1 MATTT
6 ARPQRTAVPHTSS
19 LAVDRERL
27 QRMWSMRPVDRDA
40 AARRGEFSLGEM
52 LAWARRAPDEIEL
65 VNGEFWF
72 IAEQLAD
79 TETPLERAL
88 AAGRPRSARG

>member
-6 ARPQRTAVPHTSS
+6 TSRPQRTALPLTAS
-19 LAVDRERL
+19 LAVQRERCD
-27 QRMWSMRPVDRDA
+27 RMWSMRPADRDA

-52 LAWARRAPDEIEL
+52 LQWASRRPTEVEL

-72 IAEQLAD
+72 IAENLAD
-79 TETPLERAL
+79 NEVPAHRYA
-88 AAGRPRSARG
+88 